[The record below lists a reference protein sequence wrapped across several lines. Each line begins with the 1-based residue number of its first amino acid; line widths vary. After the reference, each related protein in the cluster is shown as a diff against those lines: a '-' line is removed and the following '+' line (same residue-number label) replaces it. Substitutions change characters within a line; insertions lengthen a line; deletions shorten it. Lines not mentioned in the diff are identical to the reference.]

1 MLAGLIAFTGLVAP
15 GLVVQGGTVI
25 DGSGGAPFKADVRI
39 VGDTIQ
45 AVGRH
50 LARPGD
56 QVIDATGLC
65 LSPGFIDCHSHA
77 DGGID
82 KDPDAETHIRQ
93 GITTSMVGEDGGSA
107 KSIAGFFDQLRT
119 TPSSMNFGSFA
130 GEGTVREMVMG
141 MQTRKPTADE
151 LHKMETWVDD
161 QMKAGAM
168 GLSTGLEYEPNRYAD
183 TDEVID
189 LAKVTARRH
198 GIYISHVRNEDV
210 NAFKSFT
217 ELIKIATDAHMPGE
231 INHIKIASASVWH
244 KAPEVIKMMN
254 EAAAK
259 GVDITA
265 DVYPYLY
272 WQSTIRV
279 LITTEQWD
287 DRKQWE
293 EGLAQIGGPDHVRL
307 TSFSPD
313 PSWAGHT
320 IKELA
325 DQQGKDPIALI
336 QEVIDRCYLHGNHGE
351 ESVAVTAMSEDDL
364 KTFIGC
370 PKIMFCSDGP
380 LHGSHPRCA
389 GSFPRILAKYVRE
402 DHVITLPEAIR
413 KMTSMAAWRFG
424 LKDRGLLK
432 RGYKADVVL
441 FNPDTV
447 QDTATIENPEAAPI
461 GIPTVIVNGG
471 IVQRDGIATHVHTG
485 TPLLHR

>member
-1 MLAGLIAFTGLVAP
+1 MLAALIFTCLQLPALVI
-15 GLVVQGGTVI
+15 QGGTIV
-25 DGSGGAPFKADVRI
+25 DGSGHAPFKADVRI
-39 VGDTIQ
+39 VGDTIR
-45 AVGRH
+45 AIGPHV
-50 LARPGD
+50 ARQGD
-56 QVIDATGLC
+56 QVIDATGLFV
-65 LSPGFIDCHSHA
+65 SPGFIDCHSHA

-107 KSIAGFFDQLRT
+107 KSIAGFFDQLRRI
-119 TPSSMNFGSFA
+119 PSSMNFGSFA
-130 GEGTVREMVMG
+130 GEGTVRQLVMG
-141 MQTRKPTADE
+141 MQTRKPTSE
-151 LHKMETWVDD
+151 EMHKMEAWVDD

-189 LAKVTARRH
+189 LAKVAAKDH

-210 NAFKSFT
+210 NAFKSFR
-217 ELIKIATDAHMPGE
+217 ELVKIATDAHMPGE
-231 INHIKIASASVWH
+231 INHIKLACASVWH
-244 KAPEVIKMMN
+244 KAPDVVTMMK
-254 EAAAK
+254 EAAVH

-265 DVYPYLY
+265 DVYPYLF

-293 EGLAQIGGPDHVRL
+293 EGLAQIGGAQNVRL

-313 PSWAGHT
+313 PSWAGHS
-320 IKELA
+320 IQELA
-325 DQQGKDPIALI
+325 EQQGKDPISVI
-336 QEVIDRCYLHGNHGE
+336 QDVVNRCYRNGNHGE

-389 GSFPRILAKYVRE
+389 GSFPRVLGKYVRE
-402 DHVITLPEAIR
+402 EQVIPLTEAIR

-424 LKDRGLLK
+424 LKDRGLIK
-432 RGYKADVVL
+432 KGYKADVVL
-441 FNPDTV
+441 FDPATV
-447 QDTATIENPEAAPI
+447 ADTATIEHPEAAPI

-471 IVQRDGIATHVHTG
+471 IVMKDGVMTHVHTG
-485 TPLLHR
+485 RPLIHRS